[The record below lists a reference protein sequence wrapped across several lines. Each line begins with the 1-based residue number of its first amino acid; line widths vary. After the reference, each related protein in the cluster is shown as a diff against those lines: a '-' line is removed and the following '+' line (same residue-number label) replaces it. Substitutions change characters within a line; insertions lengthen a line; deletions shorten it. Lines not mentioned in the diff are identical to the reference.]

1 MRRPIALALALLL
14 VALVAAPAQAATV
27 HRTFVAKVGSNGGNG
42 TAKIAAYTDG
52 SGRRTYALKSLR
64 KNTTYKV
71 RVFKGTCSKNGDRVV
86 RIGRV
91 TTTSNGSVSLAS
103 GLSIKKTNKI
113 WTANYTHR
121 LSIRFIAGSSVRCGN
136 LNFTHATRVW
146 VPKQGVLDRGINL
159 PVVRS
164 PKGYPY
170 CNVAMYLGAL
180 NQPTEPGV
188 TYLFAHARKG
198 MFLPLLDEWLK
209 NRGAD
214 LIGMKVHVYTSD
226 NMRYTYVVDKVW
238 KSKTLDGVY
247 TTNEQL
253 WLQTS
258 TGPNY
263 TYPKLFVRAK
273 RTAAVSVS
281 WSAAHPTPHIV
292 KCG

>member
-1 MRRPIALALALLL
+1 VRRPLALALALLL
-14 VALVAAPAQAATV
+14 TALIAAPAQAATV
-27 HRTFVAKVGSNGGNG
+27 HRTFVAKVGTDGKNG
-42 TAKIAAYTDG
+42 TAQIEAFTDG
-52 SGRRTYALKSLR
+52 SGRRTYALKGL
-64 KNTTYKV
+64 KDNATYRV

-86 RIGRV
+86 KLGRV
-91 TTTSNGSVSLAS
+91 TTSSTGTVSRVI
-103 GLSIKKTNKI
+103 GLSITRMNKI
-113 WTANYTHR
+113 WTANYKHR
-121 LSIRFIAGSSVRCGN
+121 LSIRFISGSSVRCGN
-136 LNFTHATRVW
+136 LNFTRATRVW
-146 VPKQGVLDRGINL
+146 IPKQDVLDRGINL

-170 CNVAMYLGAL
+170 CDVAMYLGAL

-214 LIGMKVHVYTSD
+214 MIGLKVYVYTSD

-238 KSKTLDGVY
+238 KSKTVDGVY
-247 TTNEQL
+247 TSNEQL

-263 TYPKLFVRAK
+263 TYPKLFLRAK
-273 RTAAVSVS
+273 RTDAVSVS
-281 WSAAHPTPHIV
+281 WSAAHPTPHVV